1 MVQAAALDRVR
12 DLLGAE
18 AVVEHA
24 PVDLDGRPVSAT
36 VRPGNAEAVAQTLA
50 LLEDCGLAAFVR
62 GGGGRLGVGNRP
74 SGGDVILS
82 TERLVGIDVFE
93 PAEGVCHVR
102 AGTTIAD
109 IRARVNSEGW
119 DVPLD
124 PPGERSTLGGTLAA
138 AAVGP
143 RCHGYGLPR
152 DALLG
157 LEVAFSTGER
167 TRCGGR
173 VVKNVTGYDMGKL
186 YTGSFGSLAVIEAAW
201 LRLRPLPQ
209 QVRCLEARLSGL
221 ADACAASLTASRRES
236 SRVTCMASGVPGLA
250 ADAARVVFELTGDT
264 AAVERDAA
272 WLEAELGASE
282 LPATAIDALREHQ
295 GTFPGEGGLRFRIG
309 ALPSRLA
316 ALHAALQA
324 AGAEILSYPGLRLV
338 YAGFRLPAGDSE
350 DAADR
355 IFRAVAPAAAEAGGG
370 CLCESAP
377 AWAKAE
383 REMHGDVTALLPYFR
398 ALKHR
403 FDPGHILNPGR
414 FAGGL

>member
-1 MVQAAALDRVR
+1 MVPAAGLDRIR

-24 PVDLDGRPVSAT
+24 PVDVDGRLVHAT
-36 VRPGNAEAVAQTLA
+36 VRPGDGEAVAPTLA
-50 LLEDCGLAAFVR
+50 ALAKCGLAAFVR
-62 GGGGRLGVGNRP
+62 GGGGRFGVGNRP
-74 SGGDVILS
+74 SGGDVIVS
-82 TERLVGIDVFE
+82 TERLVGVDVFE

-102 AGTTIAD
+102 AGTTLAD
-109 IRARVNSEGW
+109 VRARVNSEGW
-119 DVPLD
+119 DLPLD

-152 DALLG
+152 DAVLG

-173 VVKNVTGYDMGKL
+173 VVKNVTGYDLCKL

-221 ADACAASLTASRRES
+221 AEACAASLAASRRES
-236 SRVTCMASGVPGLA
+236 ARVTCMASGAPGLA
-250 ADAARVVFELTGDT
+250 EDVARVTFELAGDT
-264 AAVERDAA
+264 AAVERDTA
-272 WLEAELGASE
+272 WLAAELGASE
-282 LPATAIDALREHQ
+282 LPPTAIDALREHQ
-295 GTFPGEGGLRFRIG
+295 GAFPGDGGLRFRIG

-316 ALHAALQA
+316 ALHAELRA
-324 AGAEILSYPGLRLV
+324 AGAEILSHPGLRLV
-338 YAGFRLPAGDSE
+338 YAGFRLPASGAE
-350 DAADR
+350 EAVER
-355 IFRAVAPAAAEAGGG
+355 IFRVVAATAAGAGGG

-383 REMHGDVTALLPYFR
+383 REMHGDVAALLPHLR
-398 ALKHR
+398 ALKTR
-403 FDPGHILNPGR
+403 FDPGRILNPGR